1 MMAQTPL
8 QDAYMELDKL
18 SEIQPVLIW
27 QGRIEEFNCSF
38 AISYAQDKEVK
49 ECDVFVTITYPK
61 RNYAG
66 IGAFGTSID
75 TAYLLAMI
83 KDDTF
88 IDRIKELY
96 LQAEQEYAKVFCKT
110 KH

>member
-1 MMAQTPL
+1 MMIQTL
-8 QDAYMELDKL
+8 GDKECTELIGA
-18 SEIQPVLIW
+18 EYVPFW

-38 AISYAQDKEVK
+38 AISYAQDRKAK
-49 ECDVFVTITYPK
+49 ECDVLVTVTYPK

-66 IGAFGTSID
+66 IGVFCTSID

-88 IDRIKELY
+88 IDKIKSLY
-96 LQAEQEYAKVFCKT
+96 LKAEQEYVTAFCKT